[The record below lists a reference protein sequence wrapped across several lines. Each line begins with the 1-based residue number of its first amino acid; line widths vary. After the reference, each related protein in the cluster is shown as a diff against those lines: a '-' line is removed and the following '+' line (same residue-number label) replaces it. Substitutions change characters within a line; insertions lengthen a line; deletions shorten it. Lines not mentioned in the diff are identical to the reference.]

1 MCVIMKDKKNQLYS
15 KHYNVNKKL
24 LDIFLAKRLPQNHK
38 YGFKEAL
45 QIL

>member
-24 LDIFLAKRLPQNHK
+24 LDIFLAKKTSAKP
-38 YGFKEAL
+38 
-45 QIL
+45 